1 MSRLATFLIAV
12 LDAIRALFSPAS
24 PPDPLAP
31 PSASP
36 GAAPGTHVPAEDG
49 DIEILGLFRHYS
61 APEPEACIPYD
72 GVDPNVYP
80 DVWVVGREIRRDAH
94 CLIGLEVDGYTVPL
108 ADVQSVK
115 SPEHSDDLRIAIIRY
130 PRYDRYRRPGEHLV
144 NVLIGEPAPDGRGA
158 VWSRKIPYIVQTV
171 VRK

>member
-1 MSRLATFLIAV
+1 MSGLATFLIAV

-31 PSASP
+31 RD
-36 GAAPGTHVPAEDG
+36 PGTPAAAVAG

-61 APEPEACIPYD
+61 AKEIEACIPYD
-72 GVDPNVYP
+72 EIDPNVYP
-80 DVWVVGREIRRDAH
+80 DVWVVGRELRRDAH
-94 CLIGLEVDGYTVPL
+94 YLIGLEVDGYTVPP

-144 NVLIGEPAPDGRGA
+144 NVLIGEPTPDGRGA

>member
-31 PSASP
+31 RD
-36 GAAPGTHVPAEDG
+36 PGTPAAAVAG

-61 APEPEACIPYD
+61 AKEIEACIPYD
-72 GVDPNVYP
+72 EIDPNVYP
-80 DVWVVGREIRRDAH
+80 DVWVVGRELRRDAH
-94 CLIGLEVDGYTVPL
+94 YLIGLEVDGYTVPL
-108 ADVQSVK
+108 ADVQSVN

-144 NVLIGEPAPDGRGA
+144 NVLIGEPTPDGRGA

>member
-1 MSRLATFLIAV
+1 MSRLATFLIIL
-12 LDAIRALFSPAS
+12 LDALRALFSRES

-31 PSASP
+31 RDPGSP
-36 GAAPGTHVPAEDG
+36 AAADG
-49 DIEILGLFRHYS
+49 EDIEILGLYRHYS
-61 APEPEACIPYD
+61 AHDPAACIPYD
-72 GVDPNVYP
+72 EIDPNVYP

-94 CLIGLEVDGYTVPL
+94 YLIGLEVDGYTVPL

-144 NVLIGEPAPDGRGA
+144 NVLIGEPTPDGRGA

>member
-1 MSRLATFLIAV
+1 MSRLATLLLSIV
-12 LDAIRALFSPAS
+12 DAIRALFSPA
-24 PPDPLAP
+24 PVPDPLAP
-31 PSASP
+31 REP
-36 GAAPGTHVPAEDG
+36 GAPAAAEEG
-49 DIEILGLFRHYS
+49 DIEILGLYRHYS
-61 APEPEACIPYD
+61 ARDPGACIPYD
-72 GVDPNVYP
+72 EVDPNVYP

-94 CLIGLEVDGYTVPL
+94 YLIGLEVDGYTVPL

-144 NVLIGEPAPDGRGA
+144 NVLIGEPTPDGRGA

>member
-1 MSRLATFLIAV
+1 MSRLATLLLSIV
-12 LDAIRALFSPAS
+12 DAIRAFFSRAS

-31 PSASP
+31 TEEVR
-36 GAAPGTHVPAEDG
+36 APTPG
-49 DIEILGLFRHYS
+49 DIEILGLYRHYS
-61 APEPEACIPYD
+61 AKEIEACIPYND
-72 GVDPNVYP
+72 IDPNHYP
-80 DVWVVGREIRRDAH
+80 DVWVVGREVVPDTH
-94 CLIGLEVDGYTVPL
+94 YLIGLEVDGYIVPL
-108 ADVQSVK
+108 EDVQSVH

-144 NVLIGEPAPDGRGA
+144 NVLIGEPTPDGRGA